1 MYFYK
6 HSVLFPIRCTDEM
19 GCANLDKIKRHA
31 INEFIVKID
40 PIVNVLEGAVS
51 LRKQLFATKPN
62 VCQ

>member
-6 HSVLFPIRCTDEM
+6 HSVLFTTRRTDEM

-31 INEFIVKID
+31 INEFIVKIY

-51 LRKQLFATKPN
+51 SRK
-62 VCQ
+62 